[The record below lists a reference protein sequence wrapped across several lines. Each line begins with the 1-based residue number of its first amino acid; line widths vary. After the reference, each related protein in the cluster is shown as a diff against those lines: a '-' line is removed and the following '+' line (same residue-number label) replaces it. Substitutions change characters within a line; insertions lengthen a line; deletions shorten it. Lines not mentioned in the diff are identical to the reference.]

1 MHCEL
6 KASRML
12 WKDADMS
19 PPSTK
24 DQLAMADDVITVQQ
38 AKITELTGL
47 LQEAHDFMV
56 PHENW
61 SGECPMNMLTEFNAT
76 ILEPKLEEL
85 KR

>member
-1 MHCEL
+1 
-6 KASRML
+6 
-12 WKDADMS
+12 MS
-19 PPSTK
+19 HPLTEEE
-24 DQLAMADDVITVQQ
+24 LAMHSDIVKLQRATIQ
-38 AKITELTGL
+38 ELTGL

-85 KR
+85 RQ